1 MKKVVGIL
9 ITIVVIFAV
18 GGAGYF
24 FVIPMLAGSGASNED
39 IVYVTSLN
47 EILYGF
53 SFSSNRYS
61 GIIETQEVVPVD
73 ADADKKIKTTFVKEG
88 DEVKKGDKLFEYDI
102 EEMQIQ
108 LDQNRLDLEQTISQI
123 KDYNDRIA
131 SLEKEKKNASSNKQL
146 TLSNEI
152 DAAKIELKK
161 AEYSK
166 TSLEKEIDKLE
177 KSIKNNVVK
186 STVGGTVQSVNDPTV
201 DGYVTIAS
209 NGDYRIKAVV
219 SEENIYEFYEDEP
232 ILIRSRIDDELT
244 WTGNVTSI
252 DTAKPIIDNNSYGG
266 DAATKYPVYI
276 SIDSTDG
283 LLIGQHVTVEMNIDT
298 GEEKEGI
305 WLYDYYISDI
315 DSDPYV
321 WAESAD
327 GTIEKRSVELGE
339 YDEEMMQY
347 EILSGI
353 TEDDYL
359 AFPETRLFEGMR
371 TTYNAED
378 IMMYSD
384 DLGDMGDLGEDYG
397 FEGEG
402 EIAYDGVAVG

>member
-9 ITIVVIFAV
+9 ITIIVIFAV

-61 GIIETQEVVPVD
+61 GIIETQEVVAVD

>member
-1 MKKVVGIL
+1 
-9 ITIVVIFAV
+9 
-18 GGAGYF
+18 
-24 FVIPMLAGSGASNED
+24 
-39 IVYVTSLN
+39 
-47 EILYGF
+47 
-53 SFSSNRYS
+53 
-61 GIIETQEVVPVD
+61 
-73 ADADKKIKTTFVKEG
+73 
-88 DEVKKGDKLFEYDI
+88 
-102 EEMQIQ
+102 
-108 LDQNRLDLEQTISQI
+108 
-123 KDYNDRIA
+123 
-131 SLEKEKKNASSNKQL
+131 
-146 TLSNEI
+146 
-152 DAAKIELKK
+152 
-161 AEYSK
+161 
-166 TSLEKEIDKLE
+166 
-177 KSIKNNVVK
+177 
-186 STVGGTVQSVNDPTV
+186 
-201 DGYVTIAS
+201 
-209 NGDYRIKAVV
+209 
-219 SEENIYEFYEDEP
+219 
-232 ILIRSRIDDELT
+232 
-244 WTGNVTSI
+244 
-252 DTAKPIIDNNSYGG
+252 
-266 DAATKYPVYI
+266 
-276 SIDSTDG
+276 
-283 LLIGQHVTVEMNIDT
+283 MNIDT